1 MTRVLEGLARS
12 VAFGGG
18 AILVALTGMS
28 VASIGGRALLGRPV
42 PGDFEL
48 VQVGCGAAIA
58 AFLPYCQLR
67 RGNIIVDF
75 FTVRAAPRVQHT
87 LDALGAL
94 LAALDMAA
102 LAWRTAVGM
111 VAVRAAGEVSMIVGF
126 PIWVG
131 YAAIVPSLVLAVA
144 AALVTAQ
151 QSWKAARG

>member
-1 MTRVLEGLARS
+1 VTRVLEGLARAF
-12 VAFGGG
+12 AFGGG

-28 VASIGGRALLGRPV
+28 VASITGRALLGRPV

-75 FTVRAAPRVQHT
+75 FTARAAPRVQHT

-94 LAALDMAA
+94 LVALVMAA